1 MRRSGSVSASWVHRV
16 VRASSRA
23 LVALVAST
31 VGVLGL
37 ALPAAA
43 ASVSSVSFLVPQY
56 PQGTPASTYSAYANQ
71 STVWAVQFTVATAN
85 PTSATVTFPAGF
97 NIATSPT
104 FTLSGAFACTP
115 YSGTA

>member
-43 ASVSSVSFLVPQY
+43 SSVSSVSFLVPQY
-56 PQGTPASTYSAYANQ
+56 PQGTGTPASTYSAYANQ
-71 STVWAVQFTVATAN
+71 
-85 PTSATVTFPAGF
+85 
-97 NIATSPT
+97 PT
-104 FTLSGAFACTP
+104 F
-115 YSGTA
+115 